1 MDKKDFIPELVT
13 VEKFVEALADR
24 TWLRVF
30 PLTKCDPTETAKI
43 TKEFKLPEGTAID
56 VYSVEDMI
64 ISVKYEAG
72 RSLPAL
78 LFEAGL
84 DLQNPYVVTRG
95 YQKNIQ
101 ACIPRV
107 VEDEEQVE
115 VIQHIH
121 WSEAALRAIGTW
133 SKTVRSI
140 WKCVDSSE
148 VAATFVPV
156 EEVKAH
162 EPEEKDEIKIDFSRF
177 TDRARRAMGL
187 ARQAAQEVG
196 SSHIN
201 SGLILVGLAREGS
214 GVAANSLKWL
224 VNAESREEI
233 GRKVQE
239 AYVKCVQSGGASRAV
254 TVGAKV
260 PFSFR
265 GLEAL
270 QLAVQESNKLGHHYI
285 GTEHLLLGVAQQEES
300 IAKQMMTNLGMTKA
314 KVRDEVK
321 NLMGLPLD

>member
-1 MDKKDFIPELVT
+1 MDKTDFIPSLVT
-13 VEKFVEALADR
+13 VEKFVERIADR

-30 PLTKCDPTETAKI
+30 PLTQCDSTECAKI
-43 TKEFKLPEGTAID
+43 TKEFNLPEGTTID
-56 VYSVEDMI
+56 VYNVEDMI

-84 DLQNPYVVTRG
+84 DLQQPYVVTHG
-95 YQKNIQ
+95 YQRNIL
-101 ACIPRV
+101 ACIPRI
-107 VEDEEQVE
+107 VEDEEKVE

-121 WSEAALRAIGTW
+121 WSEAALRALGMW
-133 SKTVRSI
+133 SKTIRSI
-140 WKCVDSSE
+140 WKCVDSSDLST
-148 VAATFVPV
+148 TFVPV
-156 EEVKAH
+156 ELKAK

-177 TDRARRAMGL
+177 TDRARRAMGI
-187 ARQAAQEVG
+187 ARQVAQEVG

-224 VNAESREEI
+224 LKAETREEI
-233 GRKVQE
+233 GRKTQE
-239 AYVKCVQSGGASRAV
+239 AYEKCVQAGGTSRAIA
-254 TVGAKV
+254 VGAKV

-270 QLAVQESNKLGHHYI
+270 QLALKESNKLGHHYI
-285 GTEHLLLGVAQQEES
+285 GTEHLLLGVAEQEES
-300 IAKQMMTNLGMTKA
+300 IAKQMMMNLGMTKA